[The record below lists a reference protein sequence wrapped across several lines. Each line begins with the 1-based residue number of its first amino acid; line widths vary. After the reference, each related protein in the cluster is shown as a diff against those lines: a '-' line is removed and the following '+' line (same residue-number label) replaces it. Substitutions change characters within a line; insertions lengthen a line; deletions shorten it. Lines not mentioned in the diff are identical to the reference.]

1 MQQQM
6 SVRRRVSARLLPVV
20 ESISIRAGFC
30 MSSQLSPDDHSTTL

>member
-6 SVRRRVSARLLPVV
+6 TVRLRVSARLLPVV
-20 ESISIRAGFC
+20 ESIAIPGRPC